1 MAPNPFA
8 AIEIVPAIAVGTG
21 VGGAVSGA
29 IAPVVQQLQND
40 AWTQYAVRPVAAG
53 LLAGGVAQ
61 GQVDYGAAAAWAK
74 QQGFDAAQF
83 DAMVAIADT
92 GPGLGQA
99 FRLWRRGLI
108 SDGGFRRAAKRLG
121 IEEEWLDALGQTR
134 QEPLDPVV
142 LAAGIVRGLIPDPG
156 ILPVGPPSGTGK
168 VPRRCAASRAFSV
181 SDP

>member
-8 AIEIVPAIAVGTG
+8 AIEIVPAVAVGTG

-40 AWTQYAVRPVAAG
+40 AWENYAVRPVAAG
-53 LLAGGVAQ
+53 LVAAGVGEGKIA
-61 GQVDYGAAAAWAK
+61 YTAAAKWAK
-74 QQGFDAAQF
+74 QQGYDQPQF
-83 DAMVAIADT
+83 DAMVAVAET

-99 FRLWRRGLI
+99 FQLWRRDLI
-108 SDGGFRRAAKRLG
+108 NAAGFRRAAKRLG
-121 IEEEWLDALGQTR
+121 IEEEWLDGLVQTR
-134 QEPLDPVV
+134 QEPLDPAV

-168 VPRRCAASRAFSV
+168 VPRFHCSSGSF
-181 SDP
+181 